1 MYAENSV
8 VCSEI
13 DDNIEDNID
22 DNIEDNIDDNIEY
35 NNHNS
40 QCNKLNEFVDL
51 YNKELSLYGDIE
63 NDNEKLLIKM
73 RPLDPYN
80 YINNISLLHIYM
92 LIVGAFII
100 NIYLAI
106 FLLPVVL
113 SSSLVISFFIIL
125 FILALSLA
133 ICILIYN
140 LIQRNI

>member
-1 MYAENSV
+1 
-8 VCSEI
+8 
-13 DDNIEDNID
+13 
-22 DNIEDNIDDNIEY
+22 
-35 NNHNS
+35 
-40 QCNKLNEFVDL
+40 
-51 YNKELSLYGDIE
+51 
-63 NDNEKLLIKM
+63 
-73 RPLDPYN
+73 
-80 YINNISLLHIYM
+80 M

-133 ICILIYN
+133 ICILGYN

>member
-8 VCSEI
+8 ECSEI
-13 DDNIEDNID
+13 EDNT
-22 DNIEDNIDDNIEY
+22 NIDFEI
-35 NNHNS
+35 NNYNS
-40 QCNKLNEFVDL
+40 QCDQLNEFVDL

-73 RPLDPYN
+73 RPLDPYD
-80 YINNISLLHIYM
+80 YVNNISLLHIYM

-113 SSSLVISFFIIL
+113 SSSLAISLFIIL
-125 FILALSLA
+125 LILALSLA
-133 ICILIYN
+133 ICILVYN
-140 LIQRNI
+140 LIQRYI

>member
-8 VCSEI
+8 VCSE
-13 DDNIEDNID
+13 ID

-51 YNKELSLYGDIE
+51 YNKELLLYGDFE

-133 ICILIYN
+133 ICILGYN

>member
-8 VCSEI
+8 ECS
-13 DDNIEDNID
+13 DIEDNT
-22 DNIEDNIDDNIEY
+22 NIDFEIKNY
-35 NNHNS
+35 NS

-51 YNKELSLYGDIE
+51 YNKELLLYGDIE

-73 RPLDPYN
+73 RPLDPYD
-80 YINNISLLHIYM
+80 YVNNISLLHIYM

-113 SSSLVISFFIIL
+113 SSSLAISLFIIL
-125 FILALSLA
+125 LILALSLA
-133 ICILIYN
+133 ICILVYN
-140 LIQRNI
+140 LIQRYI

>member
-8 VCSEI
+8 VCS
-13 DDNIEDNID
+13 DIEDNID
-22 DNIEDNIDDNIEY
+22 DNIDDNIEY
-35 NNHNS
+35 NIEYNIEENNYNS
-40 QCNKLNEFVDL
+40 KCDQLNEFVDL
-51 YNKELSLYGDIE
+51 YNKELLLYRDFE
-63 NDNEKLLIKM
+63 NDNEKLLIEM

-113 SSSLVISFFIIL
+113 SSSLAISLFIIL
-125 FILALSLA
+125 LILALSLA
-133 ICILIYN
+133 ICILVYN

>member
-8 VCSEI
+8 VCSE
-13 DDNIEDNID
+13 ID

-133 ICILIYN
+133 ICILGYN

>member
-8 VCSEI
+8 VCSE
-13 DDNIEDNID
+13 ID

-51 YNKELSLYGDIE
+51 YNNELSLYGDIE

-133 ICILIYN
+133 ICILGYN